1 MYPKDHAGMQV
12 SPSSSEFQ
20 AVQERMAETMAHS
33 TIHKLER
40 VQNLALWD
48 FYNMSKRKLVQ
59 LGTQPNEVS
68 VWHGT
73 SRTDPATIYADV
85 QDGFMVRLSTARCDH
100 HRHRWCW
107 RHYFVLLLNAQMS
120 LFVCYRP
127 SILALGCG
135 GWASTLQNKLHT
147 PTGTRLEQL
156 KGKKAFC

>member
-1 MYPKDHAGMQV
+1 MQV
-12 SPSSSEFQ
+12 LPGSSEFQ

-48 FYNMSKRKLVQ
+48 YYSMRKLKLVR

-85 QDGFMVRLSTARCDH
+85 QDGFMVRLSAARCDY

-107 RHYFVLLLNAQMS
+107 RHLFVLLLNARMS
-120 LFVCYRP
+120 LFAVDPAFSPWDVGDGPLLCRKGF
-127 SILALGCG
+127 IL
-135 GWASTLQNKLHT
+135 Q
-147 PTGTRLEQL
+147 RVRV
-156 KGKKAFC
+156 